1 MEPPAILWFRRD
13 LRLSDHPALTQ
24 AAAFPIIPLF
34 IWDEEDPDNPGG
46 ASQWWL
52 HKSLSSFQQSLN
64 ASGLK
69 LILRRGNPLKI
80 LEELVTSHN
89 VSRLYWSRCYEP
101 YAIERDKKIKA
112 FFKPYIQVKSFNAS
126 LLTEPGTLKTQSGSP
141 YHIFTPYWKSL
152 KALGSFEVP
161 LCIPKNLKGYG
172 GSIHSDDLEAW
183 NLHPTHPDWSQ
194 GLEREWKPGEKGGQ
208 RNLAYFI
215 EHLIQTYEGNRD
227 LPDLTATSKLSP
239 HLHWGEV
246 SPRQVWHSMMS
257 YSLGLPSNDV
267 WTFLSELAWRE
278 FSYYLLYHFP
288 ELPQKPLRQSFDNF
302 PWSKDQDALNHW
314 QKGMTGYPIVDAGM
328 RQLWHTGW
336 MHNRVRMI
344 AASFL
349 VKDLLISW
357 QAGASWFLD
366 TLVDAD
372 LASNSANWQ
381 WVTGCGVDAAP
392 YFRIFNPIIQG
403 KKFDPQGKYVRQW
416 VPELALLPNKYIHT
430 PWETPTNILKSVG
443 IRLGDTYP
451 YPLVDHT
458 KARLHALKAF
468 ELTKTFIAK

>member
-1 MEPPAILWFRRD
+1 MVSQRFK
-13 LRLSDHPALTQ
+13 LSDHPALAQ

-34 IWDEEDPDNPGG
+34 IWDKEDPDNPGG

-52 HKSLSSFQQSLN
+52 HKSLISLQKSLN
-64 ASGLK
+64 AYGLK

-80 LEELVTSHN
+80 LEDLVTSHN

-101 YAIERDKKIKA
+101 YTLERDKKIKA
-112 FFKPYIQVKSFNAS
+112 FFKPYIQVQSFNAS
-126 LLTEPGTLKTQSGSP
+126 LLTEPWTLKTHSGSP
-141 YHIFTPYWKSL
+141 YHIFTPYWKAL
-152 KALGSFEVP
+152 KALGSFDVP

-172 GSIHSDDLEAW
+172 GSIPSDDLEAW
-183 NLHPTHPDWSQ
+183 NLHPTHSDWSQ
-194 GLEREWKPGEKGGQ
+194 GLEKEWKPGEEGAQ
-208 RNLAYFI
+208 RNLSFFI
-215 EHLIQTYEGNRD
+215 ENLIQTYERNRD
-227 LPDLTATSKLSP
+227 LPDLPATSKLSP
-239 HLHWGEV
+239 HLHWGEI
-246 SPRQVWHSMMS
+246 SPRQVWHSALS
-257 YSLGLPSNDV
+257 YSLGPPSNDV

-288 ELPQKPLRQSFDNF
+288 ELPQNPLRQSFDKF
-302 PWSKDQDALNHW
+302 PWSKDQDALNRW

-357 QAGASWFLD
+357 QTGASWFLD

-372 LASNSANWQ
+372 LASNSASWQ
-381 WVTGCGVDAAP
+381 WVAGCGVDAAP

-403 KKFDPQGKYVRQW
+403 KKFDPQGKYVRHW
-416 VPELALLPNKYIHT
+416 IPELDLLPDKYIHT
-430 PWETPTNILKSVG
+430 PCEAPTNILKSAG
-443 IRLGDTYP
+443 IRLGETYP
-451 YPLVDHT
+451 YPLVGSY
-458 KARLHALKAF
+458 KSPSSCAQSF
-468 ELTKTFIAK
+468 